1 MLRPNIAV
9 IAVILCPVSLA
20 CSKKVP
26 ECNALVKQL
35 NDSSTAIQTATTT
48 LASNPKQTKDAFDKF
63 ATTTKTE
70 TDKLVKVELT
80 IAELQGFSKNY
91 QSILNEITTAAQA
104 VAKANG
110 DAEGV
115 QQAVAKSQTS
125 WTSAMTELS
134 AACVKAKK
142 ECQSLDKAAKPP
154 NVSGVR
160 PADDA
165 KKLDEYAKSIASV
178 DLKNPD
184 MKTAVEAMKKSVGE
198 FADALRKAATVQQ
211 DVEKATQSMTE
222 AGNKEPALVK
232 SINDFC
238 QAG

>member
-1 MLRPNIAV
+1 MLRPISAV
-9 IAVILCPVSLA
+9 IAVILCIGSLA

-35 NDSSTAIQTATTT
+35 NDSSTAIQSATNM

-91 QSILNEITTAAQA
+91 QTILNEISTAAQA
-104 VAKANG
+104 VARANG
-110 DAEGV
+110 DAESV
-115 QQAVAKSQTS
+115 QQAVEKSQTS
-125 WTSAMTELS
+125 WTSAMTQLG
-134 AACVKAKK
+134 AACTKAKK
-142 ECQSLDKAAKPP
+142 ECAALDKAAKPP
-154 NVSGVR
+154 SVSGIR

-178 DLKNPD
+178 DLTSPD
-184 MKTAVEAMKKSVGE
+184 MKAAVESMKKSVGE
-198 FADALRKAATVQQ
+198 FADALRKAGAVQQ
-211 DVEKATQSMTE
+211 DVEKATKSMTE